1 MSEPTWVARVQRVVL
16 QNIGLKTFSLLV
28 SIGLFTVVHGSDA
41 GQRSLYVPVVALL
54 PPESSGKVLVGELP
68 DKVKLTLSGSRSVL
82 NSIDSVDSVQI
93 DLTDGADYYHFEPE
107 AFGLPAGID
116 IQVTPAALALVWER
130 RMEKKL
136 PVRAQVGGVPDASL
150 ELAGKPSVQP
160 STVTV
165 SGPRSVVS
173 MMTDLLTE
181 PVSVSGLP
189 EGSHRR
195 NVPLLELP
203 KQVSVSPKG
212 MVTVEV
218 ELEAKR
224 AQRRL
229 RRLMVTPVGIASLVT
244 IRPQHVD
251 VVVAAPERML
261 EELDPEHVIPIAD
274 LAGSNLTG
282 GVVSTP
288 VKLRGLPDG
297 IKVIRIE
304 PSEVLIKAH

>member
-1 MSEPTWVARVQRVVL
+1 MTEQTWVARVQRIVL

-82 NSIDSVDSVQI
+82 NSIDSVESVQI
-93 DLTDGADYYHFEPE
+93 DLTDGSEYYHFEPD

-116 IQVTPAALALVWER
+116 IQVTPATLALSWES

-136 PVRAQVGGVPDASL
+136 PVRVQLSGTPDASL
-150 ELAGKPSVQP
+150 DLAAKPTTQP
-160 STVTV
+160 GSVTV

-173 MMTDLLTE
+173 TLTDVLTE
-181 PVSVSGLP
+181 PVSLAGMG

-195 NVPLLELP
+195 IVPLLDLP
-203 KQVSVSPKG
+203 KQVNVSPKG
-212 MVTVEV
+212 VVTVEV
-218 ELEAKR
+218 QLEAKR

-229 RRLMVTPVGIASLVT
+229 RRLMVTPVGIASVVT
-244 IRPQHVD
+244 VRPQHVD

-261 EELDPEHVIPIAD
+261 EELDPEHVVPVAD
-274 LAGSNLTG
+274 LSGANLTG

-297 IKVIRIE
+297 IKIIRVE
-304 PSEVLIKAH
+304 PSEVLIKAR